1 MMNTSE
7 VAIRCGEHAFTR
19 LQKLLPQQDR
29 LLPKIYQTEDD
40 QYIIYWDSI
49 HWFES
54 SDKREAEL
62 VRAFNRAFDY
72 LEECPFDQDGNIL
85 PGYDFE
91 SIILEAD
98 SDDYQYRSNDSKS
111 IIWPEKKIHL
121 PENLKEL
128 SPETGEE
135 SNTYL
140 VTFLS
145 DTIPCVNLATA
156 KTKGRVKKYF
166 LDDLNVAEKDF
177 ISVRLATEDDKHPGI
192 PVHHIPEYPKVF
204 SLGKECPMCGQ
215 KAYLRMTEEEE
226 NQWRKY
232 ACFGGHIQDRFPDMD
247 VQKREFIKSGYCP
260 DCQKALFGT
269 EYDRSDFIIVDDIE
283 DGEVPEDVKKFLE
296 AAKKM
301 NVKDVIKSET
311 ANILTTEHKVV
322 LLSEFDLE
330 DIFYVDDDGNIKD
343 R

>member
-1 MMNTSE
+1 M
-7 VAIRCGEHAFTR
+7 
-19 LQKLLPQQDR
+19 K
-29 LLPKIYQTEDD
+29 QT
-40 QYIIYWDSI
+40 
-49 HWFES
+49 
-54 SDKREAEL
+54 
-62 VRAFNRAFDY
+62 
-72 LEECPFDQDGNIL
+72 
-85 PGYDFE
+85 
-91 SIILEAD
+91 
-98 SDDYQYRSNDSKS
+98 
-111 IIWPEKKIHL
+111 
-121 PENLKEL
+121 
-128 SPETGEE
+128 
-135 SNTYL
+135 
-140 VTFLS
+140 
-145 DTIPCVNLATA
+145 
-156 KTKGRVKKYF
+156 KT
-166 LDDLNVAEKDF
+166 
-177 ISVRLATEDDKHPGI
+177 
-192 PVHHIPEYPKVF
+192 PKVF

-215 KAYLRMTEEEE
+215 KASLRMTEEEE

-296 AAKKM
+296 AAEKM

>member
-1 MMNTSE
+1 MNTNE

-29 LLPKIYQTEDD
+29 LLPKIYQNED
-40 QYIIYWDSI
+40 QYIIYWESI

-91 SIILEAD
+91 SIIAEAD
-98 SDDYQYRSNDSKS
+98 SDDYQYRSNDFKS
-111 IIWPEKKIHL
+111 VIWLEKKIHL

-135 SNTYL
+135 TNTYM
-140 VTFLS
+140 VAFLS
-145 DTIPCVNLATA
+145 GTTPCINLAIS
-156 KTKGRVKKYF
+156 KTKERVKKYF

-192 PVHHIPEYPKVF
+192 PVHHIPEYPYV
-204 SLGKECPMCGQ
+204 L
-215 KAYLRMTEEEE
+215 
-226 NQWRKY
+226 
-232 ACFGGHIQDRFPDMD
+232 HI
-247 VQKREFIKSGYCP
+247 EYSCP

-296 AAKKM
+296 AAEKM